1 MYGGNAVPALI
12 CGNPPHGLGRQPITI
27 IRTATFIYTKQV
39 MFVASC
45 VLFDFDMTLVDSS
58 YAITRCLNLVAE
70 HFGLA
75 PLSRETVLAGIG
87 LPMEEA
93 CRGYWGRYDEAW
105 LEYYRAELRQE
116 EYDHLR
122 PYASTV
128 PLLEKLRSLSVRTG
142 IVTNRRYASRA
153 AAAAGVEHL
162 VDCLVGLENVA
173 RGKPHPDPLL
183 YALEA
188 LGCPPERSLYVG
200 DTAED
205 MTAAA
210 AAGMT
215 GVGVL
220 SGGRSEELLRSAGAR
235 WVLSSISEFE
245 GFYTSPGFAGGND

>member
-1 MYGGNAVPALI
+1 
-12 CGNPPHGLGRQPITI
+12 
-27 IRTATFIYTKQV
+27 

-75 PLSRETVLAGIG
+75 PLSRDVVLAGIG

-93 CRGYWGRYDEAW
+93 CHNYWGSYDEAW

-122 PYASTV
+122 PYPSAV
-128 PLLEKLRSLSVRTG
+128 PLLQQLRALGISTG
-142 IVTNRRYASRA
+142 IVTNRRYASK
-153 AAAAGVEHL
+153 AAGAAGL
-162 VDCLVGLENVA
+162 DSFMDCLVGLEEVS
-173 RGKPHPDPLL
+173 RGKPFPDPLL
-183 YALEA
+183 HALKE
-188 LGCPPERSLYVG
+188 LDCPPEKALYVG

-205 MTAAA
+205 MAAA
-210 AAGMT
+210 YAAGIY

-220 SGGRSEELLRSAGAR
+220 SGGRSGEILRKAGAR
-235 WVLSSISEFE
+235 QVLDSLENFGAFYFASSLFGE
-245 GFYTSPGFAGGND
+245 PGSSSVS